1 MEGAILVVHGRGDFQ
16 SPILRRRI
24 AVQEFGGW
32 KPPLPFDL
40 EWNALE
46 NYRLV
51 NMTLEEIS
59 DYCRLRDCQV
69 RLGSSDTGF
78 ILVSSGGLESSNN
91 YGRFL
96 ALSELRG
103 LPSPARVIR
112 QAELFR
118 VDGPEGSRDLNRED
132 FERELG
138 DLLREVGLR

>member
-1 MEGAILVVHGRGDFQ
+1 M
-16 SPILRRRI
+16 
-24 AVQEFGGW
+24 
-32 KPPLPFDL
+32 PPLQSAARMPPLRFDL
-40 EWNALE
+40 EWAALE

-51 NMTLEEIS
+51 AMTLEEIS

-78 ILVSSGGLESSNN
+78 ILVSSGGLEQANN

-103 LPSPARVIR
+103 LPSPADVIR

-118 VDGPEGSRDLNRED
+118 VDGPAGDPRSEPGGFFSRNWKN
-132 FERELG
+132 
-138 DLLREVGLR
+138 LLRKVGLR